1 MSPEGVPL
9 SPFKSLV
16 AGFCALGIAAAPV
29 SAKAE
34 CYTAAEWPAFNVKVM
49 QEFLQDAALQCTR
62 VVGHNHDADYN
73 GFISRSS
80 DGVVA
85 TTGLLRSHFKRVY
98 HGSADAKFD
107 RFITRIANVA
117 QSRSMTSMTFCADS
131 DVLFKEVQGASS
143 ANLEVVA
150 MAFNQ
155 AHFRELSELG
165 ESCPLK
171 KRPKVQT
178 ASKKTHHHKPKK
190 VADAE

>member
-1 MSPEGVPL
+1 ML
-9 SPFKSLV
+9 PFKSLI
-16 AGFCALGIAAAPV
+16 AGLCAFGIAAAPV
-29 SAKAE
+29 SAQAE
-34 CYTAAEWPAFNVKVM
+34 CYTTAEWPAFNVKVM

-62 VVGHNHDADYN
+62 VVGHNHDVDYN
-73 GFISRSS
+73 GFIKRSS
-80 DGVVA
+80 DGVMA
-85 TTGLLRSHFKRVY
+85 DGNLLRAHFKRVY
-98 HGSADAKFD
+98 RGGAEAKLD

-171 KRPKVQT
+171 KPKIQT
-178 ASKKTHHHKPKK
+178 ASRKTHHHKPKK
-190 VADAE
+190 VAAAD

>member
-1 MSPEGVPL
+1 M
-9 SPFKSLV
+9 PFKSLV
-16 AGFCALGIAAAPV
+16 AGLCALGIAVAPV
-29 SAKAE
+29 SARAE

-73 GFISRSS
+73 GFINRSS
-80 DGVVA
+80 AGVMA
-85 TTGLLRSHFKRVY
+85 NANILRAHFKRVY
-98 HGSADAKFD
+98 RGASETKMD
-107 RFITRIANVA
+107 RFVTRIANVA

-131 DVLFKEVQGASS
+131 DVLFNEVQGASS
-143 ANLEVVA
+143 ANLQVVA

-171 KRPKVQT
+171 KKPKIQT
-178 ASKKTHHHKPKK
+178 AAKKTHHHKPKK
-190 VADAE
+190 VAAAE